1 MDPLLQFILAL
12 AIIVVAA
19 KGSGYLSNRL
29 GQPAVL
35 GELLAGLVLGPT
47 VLNMLHWP
55 VFSDQHLGEILSHLA
70 HLGVLFLMFIAGLEV
85 DLEAMA
91 RAGRPAVLAG
101 VLGVVVPVGLGIAV
115 ALPFGFDLQRSFFMG
130 LVLAAT
136 SVSISAQTLIELKV
150 LRSRVGIALLSAAV
164 VDDVLVILFLS
175 LFTALTADGGG
186 GAVAILWVLVRMV
199 AFLGLAIWL
208 GAKLIPRLGFLVD
221 RLPISEG

>member
-55 VFSDQHLGEILSHLA
+55 VFGDQHLGENLSHLA

-101 VLGVVVPVGLGIAV
+101 VLGVLVPIGLGVIAAV
-115 ALPFGFDLQRSFFMG
+115 SFGFDLQRSLFF
-130 LVLAAT
+130 
-136 SVSISAQTLIELKV
+136 Q
-150 LRSRVGIALLSAAV
+150 
-164 VDDVLVILFLS
+164 
-175 LFTALTADGGG
+175 
-186 GAVAILWVLVRMV
+186 
-199 AFLGLAIWL
+199 
-208 GAKLIPRLGFLVD
+208 
-221 RLPISEG
+221 